1 MSVLRQRVGI
11 EHEEPTCVMLTA
23 GALTAELVGGNLRTI
38 RYRGREVLRGIAY
51 LVRDKDWATYDSV
64 LSELDVNQQT
74 SSFTVRYRAL
84 CIDATTRQTL
94 EYRADISGSAD
105 GTLTF
110 HVVAHPKTPFLTA
123 RCGFAVLHPLE
134 GVTGRPVTIEHVDGV
149 IEDGVFPELI
159 EPWQPFTEIRSII
172 HEVAPGVAACCRMEG
187 DIFEMEDQRNWSDA
201 SYKTYVRPITL
212 PWPYTMEQGIPNQQ
226 SIELHIEDSNPTL
239 PVLVTG
245 NTTRIEI
252 GGEDGNFPAIGLVV
266 SPDQTAAILDH
277 PKLLEALRPQ
287 LLLFHFD
294 PGAGHGLNELTSFAR
309 IAHQIARQFSSG
321 SSTEFSLE
329 LPLPCQGDFR
339 QELREIARQILDSG
353 LPLSSWM
360 LCPSVDRQSTPPGSA
375 WPPCPPLADIYRAAR
390 EVFPAL
396 TLGGGMLS
404 YFTELNRKRPPSDL
418 LDFVSHCT
426 CPIIHGADDRSVM
439 QTLETLPHI
448 VRSTRAFIADD
459 KPYRIGP
466 STIGMRQNPYGSSV
480 MENPEHRRIVMTMD
494 DPRQTSLFAAA
505 WMVGYAAG
513 TAEGH
518 LQALIAGSLTGPLG
532 LVSLVSESES
542 QSNERLVVHPV
553 FHVAKGLAELGQ
565 RPRLLCRSSEP
576 GKVAAVAA
584 VGRNG
589 QTVLWLANLT
599 STNQQVLLPRS
610 DKIHSILQ
618 MDERDATTMRTV
630 DSPSTTKLANSSL
643 DLLPYAIAC
652 LHFADIV
659 GGE

>member
-1 MSVLRQRVGI
+1 MSVLRERVGF
-11 EHEEPTCVMLTA
+11 EQEEPTCVMLTA
-23 GALTAELVGGNLRTI
+23 GALTAEIVGGNLRTI
-38 RYRGREVLRGIAY
+38 RYRGREVLRGVAY
-51 LVRDKDWATYDSV
+51 LVRDKDWAIYDSV
-64 LSELDVNQQT
+64 LFELDVNQQP

-84 CIDATTRQTL
+84 CIDASTRQIL
-94 EYRADISGSAD
+94 EYKADISGSAN
-105 GTLTF
+105 GKLTF
-110 HVVAHPKTPFLTA
+110 HVVAHPKTSFLTA
-123 RCGFAVLHPLE
+123 RCGFAVLHPLD
-134 GVTGRPVTIEHVDGV
+134 GVTGRPAKIEHVDGV
-149 IEDGVFPELI
+149 IEHGVFPELI
-159 EPWQPFTEIRSII
+159 DPWQPFTEIRSIT
-172 HEVAPGVAACCRMEG
+172 HEVAPGVVACCRMEG
-187 DIFEMEDQRNWSDA
+187 DTFEMEDQRNWSDA

-239 PVLVTG
+239 SVLVAD
-245 NTTRIEI
+245 NATRIEI
-252 GGEDGNFPAIGLVV
+252 GGEDGDFPAIGLVV
-266 SPDQTAAILDH
+266 SPDQTSAILDH

-294 PGAGHGLNELTSFAR
+294 AAAGHGLSELAGFAR
-309 IAHQIARQFSSG
+309 IAHQFPSNSNI
-321 SSTEFSLE
+321 EFSLE

-339 QELREIARQILDSG
+339 QELRYIARLILDSG

-360 LCPSVDRQSTPPGSA
+360 LCPSVDRRSTPPGSA

-426 CPIIHGADDRSVM
+426 CPIIHAADDRSVM

-448 VRSTRAFIADD
+448 VRSTRAFIGDD

-466 STIGMRQNPYGSSV
+466 STIGMRQNPYGSCV
-480 MENPEHRRIVMTMD
+480 MENPEHRRMVMTMD
-494 DPRQTSLFAAA
+494 DPRQSSLFAAA

-518 LQALIAGSLTGPLG
+518 LQALIVGSLTGPLG
-532 LVSLVSESES
+532 LISLVSESES
-542 QSNERLVVHPV
+542 NERLVYQPV
-553 FHVAKGLAELGQ
+553 FQVAKGLAELGQ

-576 GKVAAVAA
+576 SKVAAVAG
-584 VGRNG
+584 VDRNG
-589 QTVLWLANLT
+589 QMALWLANLT

-610 DKIHSILQ
+610 GKIHSILQ
-618 MDERDATTMRTV
+618 MDERDATTMRII
-630 DSPSTTKLANSSL
+630 DSPSTIKQASSSL

-652 LHFADIV
+652 LCFADF
-659 GGE
+659 GGVKLR

>member
-11 EHEEPTCVMLTA
+11 EQEEPTCVLLTA
-23 GALTAELVGGNLRTI
+23 GALTAELVGGNLRTV
-38 RYRGREVLRGIAY
+38 RYRGREVLRGVAY
-51 LVRDKDWATYDSV
+51 LVRDKDWATCDSA
-64 LSELDVNQQT
+64 LFELEVNQQT
-74 SSFTVRYRAL
+74 YDFTVRYRAL
-84 CIDATTRQTL
+84 CMDASTRQIL
-94 EYRADISGSAD
+94 EYKADITGSAD
-105 GTLTF
+105 DKLTF
-110 HVVAHPKTPFLTA
+110 HVVAHPKTSFLTA
-123 RCGFAVLHPLE
+123 RCGFAVLHPLHA
-134 GVTGRPVTIEHVDGV
+134 VTGRPARIEHVDGA
-149 IEDGVFPELI
+149 IEQGVFPELI
-159 EPWQPFTEIRSII
+159 EPWQPFTEIRSIT
-172 HEVAPGVAACCRMEG
+172 HEVAPGVVACCRMEG

-239 PVLVTG
+239 PVLITG
-245 NTTRIEI
+245 NATRIEI
-252 GGEDGNFPAIGLVV
+252 GGEDGNFPAIGLLI
-266 SPDQTAAILDH
+266 SPVQTAAILDH

-294 PGAGHGLNELTSFAR
+294 AAAGHGLSQLNGFAR
-309 IAHQIARQFSSG
+309 IAHQCPSNSG
-321 SSTEFSLE
+321 IESSLE

-339 QELREIARQILDSG
+339 QELRNIARQILDSG

-360 LCPSVDRQSTPPGSA
+360 ICPSVDRHSTPPGSA

-390 EVFPAL
+390 EVLPSL

-426 CPIIHGADDRSVM
+426 CPIIHAADDRSVM

-448 VRSTRAFIADD
+448 VRSTRAFIGEH

-466 STIGMRQNPYGSSV
+466 STIGIRQNPYGSCV
-480 MENPEHRRIVMTMD
+480 LENPEHRRIVMTMD

-518 LQALIAGSLTGPLG
+518 LQALIVGSVTGPLG
-532 LVSLVSESES
+532 LISLVSGSES
-542 QSNERLVVHPV
+542 TERLVYHPV
-553 FHVAKGLAELGQ
+553 FQVAKGLAELGQ

-576 GKVAAVAA
+576 GKVAAVGG
-584 VGRNG
+584 VDRNG
-589 QTVLWLANLT
+589 HIVLWLANLT
-599 STNQQVLLPRS
+599 STKQQVLLPRS
-610 DKIHSILQ
+610 GEIHSAVQI
-618 MDERDATTMRTV
+618 DERDATAMRIM
-630 DSPSTTKLANSSL
+630 DSPSTNKQASSSL
-643 DLLPYAIAC
+643 DLLPYAIAR
-652 LHFADIV
+652 LYFA
-659 GGE
+659 EAQ

>member
-1 MSVLRQRVGI
+1 M
-11 EHEEPTCVMLTA
+11 
-23 GALTAELVGGNLRTI
+23 
-38 RYRGREVLRGIAY
+38 
-51 LVRDKDWATYDSV
+51 
-64 LSELDVNQQT
+64 
-74 SSFTVRYRAL
+74 
-84 CIDATTRQTL
+84 DASTQQTL
-94 EYRADISGSAD
+94 EYKADISGSAD
-105 GTLTF
+105 GKLTF

-123 RCGFAVLHPLE
+123 RCGFAVLHPLN
-134 GVTGRPVTIEHVDGV
+134 GVTGRPARIEHVNGE
-149 IEDGVFPELI
+149 IEQGVFPELI
-159 EPWQPFTEIRSII
+159 EPWQPFTKIRSIT
-172 HEVAPGVAACCRMEG
+172 HEVAPGVVACCRMEG

-212 PWPYTMEQGIPNQQ
+212 PWPYTMEQGIPNEQ

-239 PVLVTG
+239 PVLVID
-245 NTTRIEI
+245 NMTRIEM
-252 GGEDGNFPAIGLVV
+252 GGEDGNFPSIGLAI

-277 PKLLEALRPQ
+277 PKLLEALQPQ

-294 PGAGHGLNELTSFAR
+294 AAAGHSLSELTSFAQIAAQ
-309 IAHQIARQFSSG
+309 IAHQFPSNSSI
-321 SSTEFSLE
+321 EFSLE
-329 LPLPCQGDFR
+329 VALSCQGDFR
-339 QELREIARQILDSG
+339 QELRDIARQIFDSG

-360 LCPSVDRQSTPPGSA
+360 LCPSVDRQSTPPGSV

-426 CPIIHGADDRSVM
+426 CPIVHAADDRSVM

-448 VRSTRAFIADD
+448 VRSTRAFIGED

-466 STIGMRQNPYGSSV
+466 STIGMRQNPYGSRV

-518 LQALIAGSLTGPLG
+518 LQALIVGSLIGPLG
-532 LVSLVSESES
+532 LVSVVAESDSNS
-542 QSNERLVVHPV
+542 QLVVHPV
-553 FHVAKGLAELGQ
+553 FHIAKGLAELGQ
-565 RPRLLCRSSEP
+565 RPRLLCHSSDP
-576 GKVAAVAA
+576 SQVAAVAG
-584 VGRNG
+584 VDRNG

-599 STNQQVLLPRS
+599 STNQQVFLPRS
-610 DKIHSILQ
+610 SKIDSILQ
-618 MDERDATTMRTV
+618 MDERYATTMRFI
-630 DSPSTTKLANSSL
+630 DSPSITKQASSSL

-652 LHFADIV
+652 LYFANICTDT
-659 GGE
+659 G

>member
-1 MSVLRQRVGI
+1 MSVLRQRVGTDQ
-11 EHEEPTCVMLTA
+11 EEPTSVLLTA
-23 GALTAELVGGNLRTI
+23 GSLTAELVGGNLRTVA
-38 RYRGREVLRGIAY
+38 YRGREVLRGIAY
-51 LVRDKDWATYDSV
+51 LVRDKDWATCDSV
-64 LSELDVNQQT
+64 ISELDVNQHA

-84 CIDATTRQTL
+84 CTDAITQQTL
-94 EYRADISGSAD
+94 EYKADIAGSVD
-105 GTLTF
+105 GKLTF
-110 HVVAHPKTPFLTA
+110 HVVAHPRTSFLTA
-123 RCGFAVLHPLE
+123 RCGFAVLHPLD
-134 GVTGRPVTIEHVDGV
+134 GVTGRTATIEHVDGA
-149 IEDGVFPELI
+149 IEQGIFPELI
-159 EPWQPFTEIRSII
+159 APWQPFTDIRSIT
-172 HEVAPGVAACCRMEG
+172 HEVAPGVVACCRMEG

-212 PWPYTMEQGIPNQQ
+212 PWPYIMEPGIPNQQ

-239 PVLVTG
+239 PVVVTD
-245 NTTRIEI
+245 NATRIEI
-252 GGEDGNFPAIGLVV
+252 GGEDGYFPAIGLVV

-277 PKLLEALRPQ
+277 PDLLGALRPQ

-294 PGAGHGLNELTSFAR
+294 VTAGHGLIELTGFAR
-309 IAHQIARQFSSG
+309 IAHQIAHQFPSNSSI
-321 SSTEFSLE
+321 EFSLE

-339 QELREIARQILDSG
+339 RELHNIARQIVDSG

-375 WPPCPPLADIYRAAR
+375 WPPSPPLADIYRAAR
-390 EVFPAL
+390 EILPSL

-426 CPIIHGADDRSVM
+426 CPIIHAADDRSVM

-448 VRSTRAFIADD
+448 VGSTRAFIGDD

-466 STIGMRQNPYGSSV
+466 STIGMRQNPYGSGV
-480 MENPEHRRIVMTMD
+480 AENPEHRRMVMTMD

-518 LQALIAGSLTGPLG
+518 LQALIVGSVTGPLG
-532 LVSLVSESES
+532 LVSAASEPES
-542 QSNERLVVHPV
+542 SQQLMVHPV
-553 FHVAKGLAELGQ
+553 FEVAKGLAELGQ

-576 GKVAAVAA
+576 SKVAALAGVD
-584 VGRNG
+584 RNG
-589 QTVLWLANLT
+589 QIVLWLANLT
-599 STNQQVLLPRS
+599 GTNQQVAVPHS

-618 MDERDATTMRTV
+618 MDERDATAMRV
-630 DSPSTTKLANSSL
+630 MDSPSTTKQASSSL
-643 DLLPYAIAC
+643 SLLPYALTC
-652 LHFADIV
+652 LYFADT
-659 GGE
+659 GGES